1 MKLKT
6 VVFFGSARNI
16 EPPWGGVKRLGD
28 RVVKWVQKTLEARMA
43 PLGDDT
49 IQHDFTILDPL
60 EIFGKG
66 GALSEISSGEL
77 TTPTF
82 FLKELPPPAQALKQT
97 IVDAD
102 CYVIVSPE
110 YNHTIPPALSSLMG
124 HFGGSCYACKPVA
137 IVSYSV
143 GPWGGMVSV
152 LRIQFRSTFGW
163 PSGDM
168 QYFERKKY

>member
-60 EIFGKG
+60 EIFGMG